1 MSNKPHDVTDQA
13 VVEFTRNLLRTL
25 AERHGGGC
33 TLNQLRV
40 MNQIIRCNLDGRTCS
55 VIALHRV
62 TGIPIN
68 TVSRA
73 VANLRHDGWLSERR
87 NPSDGRRRIIS
98 LGPRTLKEARNDIDR
113 AIRWM
118 DDSPKEVR
126 TAHR

>member
-98 LGPRTLKEARNDIDR
+98 LGPRTLKAARKDIDR
-113 AIRWM
+113 ATRWIN
-118 DDSPKEVR
+118 DFRE
-126 TAHR
+126 HGLLN